1 MPYKSWNTFK
11 DKHPRTPSFQ
21 CVVTSNLG
29 RKGSTRFDANKK
41 ILPTPYALLREWLTL
56 NIAGDWTIRK
66 EAVKGRT
73 FIELLLGDPADYPKL
88 DAFGKRPPTQEE
100 RASGEYEFGYRDSL
114 YADVAR
120 SLGYAV

>member
-1 MPYKSWNTFK
+1 MPHKTWNKFK
-11 DKHPRTPSFQ
+11 DKYPSTPAFQ

-29 RKGSTRFDANKK
+29 GKRSAHFDANKK

-66 EAVKGRT
+66 EASKGRT

-88 DAFGKRPPTQEE
+88 QAFGKKQPTLQE
-100 RASGEYEFGYRDSL
+100 RARGEYEFGYRDSL